1 MKNSKPLSELLE
13 RSNGETFLRDIQI
26 EKAKRKLID
35 FTTFTYS
42 EYIVGWVHKEIA
54 AKLDQFLADVIAG
67 KSPRLMIFVPPR
79 HGKSELVSRRFPAF
93 ALGKHPDLSIIATS
107 YGAELATQM
116 NRDVQRII
124 DSDDYREVF
133 PDTQL
138 YGKNIRTVASGS
150 YLRNSDIFEV
160 VNHKGCYKCAGV
172 GGGIT
177 GLGGSILICDDPIK
191 DAEQANS
198 EVYRK
203 KLWEWYT
210 STLATRCQPGGGILI
225 IQTRW
230 HEDDL
235 AGRLVAHQKQ
245 EGATQWEIIN
255 YPAIAEKDELHRKEG
270 EALHPERYSLAALKA
285 IMVDLGSRV
294 WNALFQQRP
303 SAMEG
308 TIFKREWWQ
317 FYRETP
323 TFKRIIQSWDTAFKK
338 GEDNDFSV
346 CTTWGEA
353 VNGFYLIDRWSQK
366 VEFPEL
372 SRAVKAQNE
381 KHKPNVILI
390 EDKASGQSIIQAL
403 KKESSLTILAIKVD
417 TDKVSRANAVTP
429 TIEAGKVFLPENASW
444 QADYMDVMA
453 TFPNGAHDDDVDS
466 TTQAL
471 KYLRFG
477 GGATGML
484 DHMRELMEAKLAGK
498 TN

>member
-1 MKNSKPLSELLE
+1 
-13 RSNGETFLRDIQI
+13 
-26 EKAKRKLID
+26 
-35 FTTFTYS
+35 
-42 EYIVGWVHKEIA
+42 
-54 AKLDQFLADVIAG
+54 
-67 KSPRLMIFVPPR
+67 
-79 HGKSELVSRRFPAF
+79 
-93 ALGKHPDLSIIATS
+93 
-107 YGAELATQM
+107 
-116 NRDVQRII
+116 
-124 DSDDYREVF
+124 
-133 PDTQL
+133 
-138 YGKNIRTVASGS
+138 
-150 YLRNSDIFEV
+150 
-160 VNHKGCYKCAGV
+160 
-172 GGGIT
+172 
-177 GLGGSILICDDPIK
+177 
-191 DAEQANS
+191 
-198 EVYRK
+198 
-203 KLWEWYT
+203 
-210 STLATRCQPGGGILI
+210 
-225 IQTRW
+225 
-230 HEDDL
+230 
-235 AGRLVAHQKQ
+235 
-245 EGATQWEIIN
+245 
-255 YPAIAEKDELHRKEG
+255 
-270 EALHPERYSLAALKA
+270 
-285 IMVDLGSRV
+285 MVDLGSRV

-484 DHMRELMEAKLAGK
+484 DHMRVLMEAKLAGK
-498 TN
+498 TH